1 MLGGKNKYLVNGH
14 VAQQKS
20 VENLFQS
27 VQLNVNN
34 PHFLI
39 MQGQITKVLN
49 MRPHEILALIEETAG
64 TRMYDD
70 RKGKAIVTL
79 EKKSRKVE
87 EIETQKQEVIEPR
100 LRSLRDEKRDFLE
113 YKRVESEI
121 ERMKRFLASVEIQ
134 TRQVRP

>member
-14 VAQQKS
+14 VVQQKS